1 MVGDRGVKLSGG
13 QRQRIAIARAFLKD
27 APILL
32 LDEATAALDSES
44 EEAIREALGR
54 LMRGRTVIAIAHRL
68 ATLRNFDR
76 VVMLQGGR
84 IIEDGPPDRLMQGQG
99 PYRELVTQEMS
110 RLASTCG
117 LIARQLACC
126 VPMRRSQRERTAR
139 GPQWQPKSL
148 NSDRPSRPSKQV
160 AESPFYI
167 PMTGPA
173 ARPRRSLKHDDT
185 FIVLDSHGDIGASA
199 GGPDGL
205 FNADTRYLARL
216 ELVLDDVQPLLLG
229 SNLRDDNSALTVDLT
244 NPDVYRNGR
253 IVLQKDM
260 LHIVRT
266 IFLWR
271 GTAYQRIGLQNHGDR
286 PASFDLTLLFD
297 NDFADLF
304 EVRGETRPRRGI
316 GSSKLLGPADV
327 VLEYNGLDGR
337 SRITALHFD
346 PRPTR
351 LAGQCG
357 DLSFRPGAAAGRP
370 RCSSRYPAT
379 SRPCS
384 KPAPFFRGLL
394 AHRREMRR
402 STAGA
407 ASIETS
413 NNIFNEVLCQ
423 SMADLNMLMTDT
435 PQGRYPYAGIPWYST
450 TFGRDGLIT
459 ALQML
464 WIDPRI
470 ARGVLRR
477 LAFYQAKTID
487 PLADAEPGKILH
499 EMRGGEMA
507 ALREVPFAQ
516 YYGSVDSTPL
526 FVLLAG
532 LYVER
537 TGDEETL
544 AELWPAIE
552 AALRWIDGPGDPDRD
567 GFVEYQ
573 RASEQGLANQGWK
586 DSYDAIFHAD
596 GRLAEGY
603 IALAEVQGYV
613 FAGKRLAARCAR
625 RLGHDRSGAASSKP
639 KRELL
644 AERFE
649 EAFWCEELGTYALA
663 LDGDKQPCKVRTS
676 NAGQLLFTG
685 IVREDRARHGRRRS
699 DAAAF
704 LHRLGHPHRGA
715 RRGALQSD
723 VLSRRIDLAARQC
736 ADRARACALRPE
748 AFGRASVQG
757 PVRRRQPT
765 WICGGCPNCSAA
777 FSARSGADR
786 RSIRSPARRR
796 PGRARRRSRCWKQ
809 RSASNSMPRAA
820 RSGCAIR
827 VCRRSSTRWCCAI
840 CSSGLPAS
848 IFGCAATARKCRWRC
863 CARAARS
870 RCRSC

>member
-1 MVGDRGVKLSGG
+1 M
-13 QRQRIAIARAFLKD
+13 
-27 APILL
+27 
-32 LDEATAALDSES
+32 AAE
-44 EEAIREALGR
+44 
-54 LMRGRTVIAIAHRL
+54 V
-68 ATLRNFDR
+68 
-76 VVMLQGGR
+76 
-84 IIEDGPPDRLMQGQG
+84 
-99 PYRELVTQEMS
+99 VTQIM
-110 RLASTCG
+110 
-117 LIARQLACC
+117 
-126 VPMRRSQRERTAR
+126 TAR
-139 GPQWQPKSL
+139 IVEEVQ
-148 NSDRPSRPSKQV
+148 
-160 AESPFYI
+160 ESPFYI

-216 ELVLDDVQPLLLG
+216 ELVLDEVQPLLLG
-229 SNLRDDNSALTVDLT
+229 SNMRDDNSALMVDLT

-266 IFLWR
+266 LFLWR
-271 GTAYQRIGLQNHGDR
+271 GTAYQRIGVQNHGDR

-304 EVRGETRPRRGI
+304 EVRGEKRPRRGI
-316 GSSKLLGPADV
+316 GSSKLPGPTDV
-327 VLEYNGLDGR
+327 VFEYRGLDDKAR
-337 SRITALHFD
+337 VTALHFD

-351 LAGQCG
+351 LAVNAATYHL
-357 DLSFRPGAAAGRP
+357 DLSQHEVASLFVAASCNKPAGFR
-370 RCSSRYPAT
+370 
-379 SRPCS
+379 
-384 KPAPFFRGLL
+384 PAPFFRGLL

-402 STAGA
+402 QTAGA

-423 SMADLNMLMTDT
+423 SMADLNILTTDT

-450 TFGRDGLIT
+450 TFGRDGIIT

-464 WIDPRI
+464 WIDPRV

-477 LAFYQAKTID
+477 LAFYQAKSTD

-516 YYGSVDSTPL
+516 YYGSVDATPL

-537 TGDEETL
+537 TGDDETL
-544 AELWPAIE
+544 IELWPSIE
-552 AALRWIDGPGDPDRD
+552 AALGWMDGPGDPDRD

-613 FAGKRLAARCAR
+613 FAAKRRAARCAL
-625 RLGHDRSGAASSKP
+625 RLGKAERAQALEVEAEQLAA
-639 KRELL
+639 
-644 AERFE
+644 RFE

-663 LDGDKQPCKVRTS
+663 LDGEKQPCKVRTS

-685 IVREDRARHGRRRS
+685 IVSANRARMVAADLMRPHFFTGWGIRTVAHGEARYNPMSYHDGSIWPHDNALIALGLARYGLKHS
-699 DAAAF
+699 VAHLFKALFDAATYMDLRRLPELFCGFRREKRRGPTLYPVACAPQAWASATPFTLLEAALGLEFDAGRGEIRLRNPRLPAF
-704 LHRLGHPHRGA
+704 LNEVVLRDLRLGPSSVDLRVSRHGDDVSLEVLRTRG
-715 RRGALQSD
+715 QIQVSI
-723 VLSRRIDLAARQC
+723 VLAH
-736 ADRARACALRPE
+736 
-748 AFGRASVQG
+748 
-757 PVRRRQPT
+757 
-765 WICGGCPNCSAA
+765 
-777 FSARSGADR
+777 
-786 RSIRSPARRR
+786 
-796 PGRARRRSRCWKQ
+796 
-809 RSASNSMPRAA
+809 
-820 RSGCAIR
+820 
-827 VCRRSSTRWCCAI
+827 
-840 CSSGLPAS
+840 
-848 IFGCAATARKCRWRC
+848 
-863 CARAARS
+863 
-870 RCRSC
+870 